1 MRPVTVSQTGAGSST
16 VVVPDYM
23 LNPFNIGVAVKVTG
37 TVTYTVE
44 HTFDDVFSPTFTPA
58 SATWFPHTTLAAQ
71 TTSQV
76 SNYAFAVRG
85 IRVTVT
91 AGSGT
96 AALTIVQSGVASN

>member
-44 HTFDDVFSPTFTPA
+44 HTFDDVFSATFTPA

-71 TTSQV
+71 TASAV

-96 AALTIVQSGVASN
+96 AALTLVQSGVASN

>member
-1 MRPVTVSQTGAGSST
+1 MRPVTVSQTGAGSSA
-16 VVVPDYM
+16 VVIPDYM

-44 HTFDDVFSPTFTPA
+44 HTFDDVLSPTFTPA

-71 TTSQV
+71 TASAV

-96 AALTIVQSGVASN
+96 AALTLVQSGVASN

>member
-1 MRPVTVSQTGAGSST
+1 MRPVTVSQTGVGSST
-16 VVVPDYM
+16 VVIPDYM

-44 HTFDDVFSPTFTPA
+44 HTFDDVFATTFSPA
-58 SATWFPHTTLAAQ
+58 SATWFSHTTLASLSANA
-71 TTSQV
+71 V

-96 AALTIVQSGVASN
+96 ASLTLVQSGVASN

>member
-1 MRPVTVSQTGAGSST
+1 MRPVTVSQTGVGSST

-44 HTFDDVFSPTFTPA
+44 HTFDDVFAPTFSPA
-58 SATWFPHTTLAAQ
+58 SATWFAHTTLASLSANA
-71 TTSQV
+71 V
-76 SNYAFAVRG
+76 GNYAFAVRA

-96 AALTIVQSGVASN
+96 ASLTLVQSGVASN